1 MIRLDFQQADKDSR
15 NGKDDLKVV
24 SWVWLKKSFEPI
36 RLQYSLI
43 NYISKKKMN
52 KFDFRHLVIDSRIIK
67 ACNILV
73 SCEV

>member
-24 SWVWLKKSFEPI
+24 SWVQLKKSFEPI

-52 KFDFRHLVIDSRIIK
+52 KF
-67 ACNILV
+67 
-73 SCEV
+73 